1 MINQKTAFLAG
12 VSRRCKEAHMDSA
25 DEEQVA
31 RLLLMPQKKAA
42 YVIGQ
47 IMADKREELVKQA
60 EQNLVKLADVGL
72 FDQTLQN
79 PMNVPEPEPE
89 EPAEPESAPTTDPA
103 QAQSSA
109 PVAPSPQQ
117 PQIIDFSEDPV
128 VKKIIQRNR
137 SQSEVASPAAPPVP
151 PAPPAAPPSTPPA
164 GGKDPQQAEIARGF
178 GYSITPFMRSQNVTG
193 EWLEQQQRR
202 AIEAA
207 QDWQT
212 VRNLQKIHGGS
223 SRPVRGGLR
232 ASDINPSLASDP
244 DERKR
249 LEVLKNYIAR
259 RESSERARIGL
270 RSGWSTMGS
279 GFRGGGER
287 AIHGRQPTPI
297 QATQQASAAPAEA
310 PASEPKG
317 QVPAGGQVAA
327 PPPTGTASFT
337 MSEGAGPSATG
348 TKSVTAAPKAWT
360 MRGSTEATSWDP
372 TSRNLEMSY
381 TPPGS
386 QAPTPPP
393 PAQALGT
400 QSQGARGMQTAVNK
414 QMQQQSGMATPPPPA
429 ALTQT
434 PAPAAPGGASATEIQ
449 GEEATTTPSG
459 TVGSPGVGG
468 DFAFRK
474 LR

>member
-1 MINQKTAFLAG
+1 MIDQKTAFLAG
-12 VSRRCKEAHMDSA
+12 VSRRCKEAHMDGA

-42 YVIGQ
+42 CVIGQ

-60 EQNLVKLADVGL
+60 EQNLVKLADIGG
-72 FDQTLQN
+72 FEQTVQN
-79 PMNVPEPEPE
+79 PLNAPKPEPE
-89 EPAEPESAPTTDPA
+89 EPGPAPTPAPA
-103 QAQSSA
+103 QVQMPSA
-109 PVAPSPQQ
+109 PVAPPPSQ
-117 PQIIDFSEDPV
+117 PQVIDLSEDPAV
-128 VKKIIQRNR
+128 QAMIQQDRP
-137 SQSEVASPAAPPVP
+137 QPAPAPPEAP
-151 PAPPAAPPSTPPA
+151 PAAPPAAPPSAPPA
-164 GGKDPQQAEIARGF
+164 GGKDPQREAIARGF
-178 GYSITPFMRSQNVTG
+178 GYSLTPFMRSQNVTG
-193 EWLEQQQRR
+193 DWLEQQQRR

-287 AIHGRQPTPI
+287 AIRGRQPTPI

-310 PASEPKG
+310 PASELQG

-327 PPPTGTASFT
+327 PTPTGTASFT
-337 MSEGAGPSATG
+337 MSEGAGPSVTG
-348 TKSVTAAPKAWT
+348 TTPVTAAPKAWT
-360 MRGSTEATSWDP
+360 ARGSTEATSWDP
-372 TSRNLEMSY
+372 TSRSLEMSY

-393 PAQALGT
+393 PAQAFGT

-414 QMQQQSGMATPPPPA
+414 QMQQQSGMATPPPPPA

-434 PAPAAPGGASATEIQ
+434 PAPAAPEGAAATEMQ
-449 GEEATTTPSG
+449 GEEEMTTPSG

-468 DFAFRK
+468 AFAFRK
-474 LR
+474 RR